1 MSTHTNKTSN
11 STNTTNT
18 NNEQLSRLENAV
30 TALTESHTELLQ
42 FMKTIIV
49 KTQCKVDSD
58 LDESEIENSDINT
71 DAESET
77 ARQAPQ
83 TAPPVH
89 RYTTQQIVDMLGE
102 KSAQMRARHAQEDP
116 HRRKKSI
123 RKRWNPVKKWVF
135 FVRMDTWTPGYPKN
149 FGGGAE
155 ARKINYEKKLLLV
168 LEWLSKSIH
177 SIHCIHSIHSIH
189 SVQISLK
196 KQQKNALFGIISFFT
211 PKSGLHKLSQSIHA
225 GVHGACST
233 HACRNL
239 LPSSHHPITPS

>member
-30 TALTESHTELLQ
+30 RALTESHTELLQ
-42 FMKTIIV
+42 FMKTIFV

-155 ARKINYEKKLLLV
+155 ARKINYEKN
-168 LEWLSKSIH
+168 SY
-177 SIHCIHSIHSIH
+177 
-189 SVQISLK
+189 
-196 KQQKNALFGIISFFT
+196 
-211 PKSGLHKLSQSIHA
+211 
-225 GVHGACST
+225 
-233 HACRNL
+233 
-239 LPSSHHPITPS
+239 

>member
-30 TALTESHTELLQ
+30 RALTESHTELLQ

-83 TAPPVH
+83 T
-89 RYTTQQIVDMLGE
+89 
-102 KSAQMRARHAQEDP
+102 
-116 HRRKKSI
+116 
-123 RKRWNPVKKWVF
+123 
-135 FVRMDTWTPGYPKN
+135 
-149 FGGGAE
+149 E
-155 ARKINYEKKLLLV
+155 A
-168 LEWLSKSIH
+168 
-177 SIHCIHSIHSIH
+177 
-189 SVQISLK
+189 
-196 KQQKNALFGIISFFT
+196 
-211 PKSGLHKLSQSIHA
+211 
-225 GVHGACST
+225 
-233 HACRNL
+233 
-239 LPSSHHPITPS
+239 